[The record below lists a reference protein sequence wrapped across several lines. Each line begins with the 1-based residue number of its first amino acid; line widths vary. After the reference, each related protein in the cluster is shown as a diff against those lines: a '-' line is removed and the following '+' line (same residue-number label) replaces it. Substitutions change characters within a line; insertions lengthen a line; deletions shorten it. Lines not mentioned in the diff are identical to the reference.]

1 MTTKGFFTIAQGA
14 KYVRF
19 AYALALSLK
28 ISQPEHSK
36 LSIGITPGQ
45 KVSKKMRKV
54 FDKVI
59 DIPWGDAAKD
69 SSWKLEN
76 EWKAVYMTEYDQT
89 IKLDADM
96 LFTQDISHWWNIL
109 EKSPVVFATDVRTY
123 RNEVVTSDYYR
134 QVFTQ
139 NNLPNVYTAFMYF
152 DKSEESFE
160 LFKLAEHIFNNWQRY
175 FFEFFEAEHRPTFVS
190 TDVVF
195 ALAAKILDIPSLNKY
210 PNIEIPTFVHM
221 KTELQNWNS
230 AENNMAIPEEWNK
243 VVKTYFSE
251 TDKSFDLKIGNYK
264 QTFPIHYHLKDFLTD
279 EMISIME
286 KKLGL

>member
-54 FDKVI
+54 FDQVI

-76 EWKAVYMTEYDQT
+76 EWKAIYMSPYDQT

-96 LFTQDISHWWNIL
+96 LFPTDITEWWNVL
-109 EKSPVVFATDVRTY
+109 EKSPVVFATDARTY

-139 NNLPNVYTAFMYF
+139 NNLPNVYTAFFYF

-160 LFKLAEHIFNNWQRY
+160 LFKWTEMIYNNWKRF
-175 FFEFFEAEHRPTFVS
+175 FFEFFEAEHRPTLVS

-195 ALAAKILDIPSLNKY
+195 ALAAKLLNIDELNKMKG
-210 PNIEIPTFVHM
+210 IGVPTLVHM
-221 KTELQNWNS
+221 KTELQKWNS

-243 VVKTYFSE
+243 VVHSYFNDDCE
-251 TDKSFDLKIGNYK
+251 LKIGNYR
-264 QTFPIHYHLKDFLTD
+264 QIFPVHYHLKDFLTD
-279 EMISIME
+279 DMIKAME
-286 KKLGL
+286 RKLGL